1 MQIVAIGVVGA
12 ILSITVKKQ
21 SADFGLM
28 LSIAASILIF
38 FVILPSLATVV
49 NMLFKLSEQI
59 DINTSYIAL
68 ILKVVGIAY
77 IAEFG
82 SNVCA
87 DAGEGAIASK
97 IEMGG
102 KALIMLVSAPIL
114 LSLIDII
121 LGMLP
126 WF

>member
-126 WF
+126 